1 LLIYKTR
8 IFGFGNVIRTH
19 FLPSKGEGERGIEKN
34 GKVAN
39 LPPQEEKAGSSYS
52 ITKNESESKSSSW
65 FQDMKPETVACLA
78 GLLQGEA
85 QFSKDRRVRSAI
97 TSPDYIPPPP
107 TPFIKIEMVEEDLM
121 LYVASLIGEN
131 CIKQVRKTT
140 SKKTVY
146 RVSMYKREKVEA
158 FLKLILPYVYG
169 ELKRGL
175 ILDLLADCKTYNRWV
190 SEGGK
195 TKAAQHAA
203 GFGSNQRK

>member
-1 LLIYKTR
+1 
-8 IFGFGNVIRTH
+8 
-19 FLPSKGEGERGIEKN
+19 
-34 GKVAN
+34 
-39 LPPQEEKAGSSYS
+39 
-52 ITKNESESKSSSW
+52 
-65 FQDMKPETVACLA
+65 MKPETVAWLA

-121 LYVASLIGEN
+121 LYVASLMGEN

-140 SKKTVY
+140 TKKTVY

-175 ILDLLADCKTYNRWV
+175 ILDLLADCETYNRWV

-195 TKAAQHAA
+195 TKAAKHA
-203 GFGSNQRK
+203 GRFRSNQRK